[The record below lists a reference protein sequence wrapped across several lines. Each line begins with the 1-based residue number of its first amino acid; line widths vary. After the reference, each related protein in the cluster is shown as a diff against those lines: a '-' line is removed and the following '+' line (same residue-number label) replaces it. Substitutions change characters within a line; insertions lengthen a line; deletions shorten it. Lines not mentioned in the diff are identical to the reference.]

1 MGGFL
6 NRLFMPCSF
15 QIGFLGWS
23 KPSPFHLK
31 NAFFLQ
37 RTVLQNSFP
46 DFFTKKKMAIFP
58 DNLSFWPFYCVQR
71 KAPGGFQIIKKMVS
85 TWQIASWLFQ
95 NNIFWK
101 TFAGWMELQQ
111 FIILKIS
118 LPSFVQCM
126 DLFLW
131 NIGSI
136 WIYFLHLGTVQH
148 DHWRYSL
155 QKSIESE
162 SFRRLFFEYRDPPF
176 QTDPQKKKQPPS
188 HVAQRKTYLRWRSS
202 FS

>member
-1 MGGFL
+1 
-6 NRLFMPCSF
+6 
-15 QIGFLGWS
+15 
-23 KPSPFHLK
+23 
-31 NAFFLQ
+31 
-37 RTVLQNSFP
+37 
-46 DFFTKKKMAIFP
+46 
-58 DNLSFWPFYCVQR
+58 
-71 KAPGGFQIIKKMVS
+71 MVS

-126 DLFLW
+126 HLFLW

-136 WIYFLHLGTVQH
+136 WNWIYFLHLDTVQH

-155 QKSIESE
+155 QKIH
-162 SFRRLFFEYRDPPF
+162 RIWILPKTFFEYRDPPF
-176 QTDPQKKKQPPS
+176 QTDPQKKKTAPKPRSPKENLPS
-188 HVAQRKTYLRWRSS
+188 VALVLLIVDDDLQHIIIQDIPIIANRLAYDSRLAKRLGAFILPFFPVNLYING
-202 FS
+202 